1 MRNYF
6 SHNLRIFPVGYKKL
20 KKPQLAYLSNMKS
33 SCNRCVCNTVIIFY
47 YNGIPLEM
55 FLLSIKFN
63 EKSRL
68 PGIQDSMR
76 YRVISVLIIRHF
88 AIATTSFSG

>member
-1 MRNYF
+1 MIKKWQVFFLSGCGRRCTLIVGNYF
-6 SHNLRIFPVGYKKL
+6 SHNLRIFPVGYKIK
-20 KKPQLAYLSNMKS
+20 KIKPQLAYLSNMKF

-63 EKSRL
+63 GKSRL
-68 PGIQDSMR
+68 PGIQDSM
-76 YRVISVLIIRHF
+76 S
-88 AIATTSFSG
+88 